1 MGDTRMDCIFVIFA
15 PTIRDYISNVIHF
28 ARKLRINQT
37 EAERRLWSRLRR
49 RQLAGF
55 KFRRQ
60 YPFGIYVCDFTCL
73 DARVVVEL
81 DGSQHLDQVPHDQ
94 HRDSALRAS
103 GFRTLRFWNSD
114 VLFRTDSV
122 VEAIYE
128 ALHQKDMDGRFD

>member
-1 MGDTRMDCIFVIFA
+1 ML
-15 PTIRDYISNVIHF
+15 HF

-37 EAERRLWSRLRR
+37 DAERRLWSRLRR
-49 RQLAGF
+49 HQLAGF

-60 YPFGIYVCDFTCL
+60 HPFGIYVCDFICVE
-73 DARVVVEL
+73 ARVVVEL
-81 DGSQHLDQVPHDQ
+81 DGSQHLDQAPHDQ

-103 GFRTLRFWNSD
+103 CFRTLRFWNSD